1 MPEIKFALDL
11 QVSGGP
17 QFPLARTL
25 PVEAYDFLRV
35 KVEKDAK
42 DREVEVQPGGSG
54 QVKFLLINASVFGE
68 TPLTY
73 RLEKSDDD
81 PPPPA
86 ATPVSLDMPLLLMGK
101 GALKLLAKAP
111 TKLYF
116 SNISA
121 EDVYVEILVGRAAV
135 PPPP

>member
-1 MPEIKFALDL
+1 
-11 QVSGGP
+11 
-17 QFPLARTL
+17 
-25 PVEAYDFLRV
+25 
-35 KVEKDAK
+35 
-42 DREVEVQPGGSG
+42 
-54 QVKFLLINASVFGE
+54 VKFLLINASVFGE